1 MSSLDYDVTR
11 GNMTADDRS
20 YVSEALDLARKG
32 RALASPNPMVGAIV
46 AGEDGRRL
54 GSGYHTYEGRR
65 HAEVIALEQA
75 GEAARGGTLYCN
87 LEPCNH
93 EGRTPPCTEAIVR
106 AGVRRVVFACR
117 DEDTRVPGKGLE
129 HLQEAGIGVEIAEE
143 FSVEAQ
149 RLNEAFFHYAR
160 TGRPLVTLKTA
171 VTLDGKIAAPDD
183 NTGWIT
189 SDVAR
194 AHVQQVRHDHD
205 AILTGIGTVLA
216 DNCLLTDRSGEPR
229 RRPLLRVVADSLLRL
244 PIESRLVETFNDDLV
259 VVTTS
264 AAPSRRRAALE
275 ARGIPVE
282 VFDSRSGRV
291 DLDAVLDWLGRHE
304 ATSLLIEAG
313 AKLNWAALDSG
324 IIDKTLI
331 YFAPKIL
338 GGVDSLP
345 LAGGIGRRSRSG
357 AIRLRNL
364 RTFPV
369 GPDEFAVEAYLVKEQ
384 DGAGVKA
391 VGSTAEARG

>member
-1 MSSLDYDVTR
+1 MR
-11 GNMTADDRS
+11 
-20 YVSEALDLARKG
+20 EALELARQG
-32 RALASPNPMVGAIV
+32 RALASPNPMVGAVIV
-46 AGEDGRRL
+46 AADGRQVAA
-54 GSGYHTYEGRR
+54 GYHTYDGRR
-65 HAEVIALEQA
+65 HAEVIAIEQA

-93 EGRTPPCTEAIVR
+93 EGRTPPCTDAIIGAQLR
-106 AGVRRVVFACR
+106 KVVIGCR
-117 DEDTRVPGKGLE
+117 DEDPRVPGKGIE
-129 HLQEAGIGVEIAEE
+129 RLQAAGIEIEIAGE
-143 FSVEAQ
+143 FTAEAR

-189 SDVAR
+189 SEVAR

-216 DNCLLTDRSGEPR
+216 DDCVLTDRSGLPR
-229 RRPLLRVVADSLLRL
+229 RRPFLRVVVDSLLRL
-244 PIESRLVETFNDDLV
+244 PIESRLVESFNNDLV
-259 VVTTS
+259 VMTTS
-264 AAPSRRRAALE
+264 AAPARRRAALE
-275 ARGIPVE
+275 AREIPVH
-282 VFDSRSGRV
+282 VFDTRSGRV
-291 DLDAVLDWLGRHE
+291 DLAAVIHWLGLRQNI
-304 ATSLLIEAG
+304 SLLVEAG
-313 AKLNWAALDSG
+313 AKLNWAALDCG
-324 IIDKTLI
+324 IVDKTLI

-364 RTFPV
+364 STFPV
-369 GPDEFAVEAYLVKEQ
+369 GPDEFAVEAYLVREQ
-384 DGAGVKA
+384 QARDE
-391 VGSTAEARG
+391 GSVVEATADASR

>member
-1 MSSLDYDVTR
+1 
-11 GNMTADDRS
+11 MTADDRT
-20 YVSEALDLARKG
+20 YVAETLELARNG
-32 RALASPNPMVGAIV
+32 RGLSSPNPMVGAVVV
-46 AGEDGRRL
+46 ADDGRKV
-54 GSGYHTYEGRR
+54 GSGYHTFEGRR
-65 HAEVIALEQA
+65 HAEVVALDEA
-75 GEAARGGTLYCN
+75 GEAARGGTLYCS

-106 AGVRRVVFACR
+106 AGVRRVVIACR
-117 DEDTRVPGKGLE
+117 DEDPRFPGKGLE
-129 HLQEAGIGVEIAEE
+129 HLQAAGLSVEIAEE
-143 FSVEAQ
+143 FSGEAR
-149 RLNEAFFHYAR
+149 RLNEAFFHYAQ

-189 SDVAR
+189 SEVAR
-194 AHVQQVRHDHD
+194 GHVQQVRHDHD
-205 AILTGIGTVLA
+205 AILTGIGTALA
-216 DNCLLTDRSGEPR
+216 DDCVLTDRSGAPR
-229 RRPLLRVVADSLLRL
+229 RRPLLRVIADSLLRL
-244 PIESRLVETFNDDLV
+244 PVESRLVQTFNDDLV

-264 AAPSRRRAALE
+264 AAPARRRATLE

-282 VFDSRSGRV
+282 VFDSRAGRV
-291 DLDAVLDWLGRHE
+291 DLEAVLDWLGRQGMI
-304 ATSLLIEAG
+304 SLLVEAG

-324 IIDKTLI
+324 LVDKTLI

-369 GPDEFAVEAYLVKEQ
+369 GPDEFAVEAYLIKEQ
-384 DGAGVKA
+384 SSEAEGK
-391 VGSTAEARG
+391 EARSAADARG

>member
-1 MSSLDYDVTR
+1 
-11 GNMTADDRS
+11 MTADDRT
-20 YVSEALDLARKG
+20 YLSEALELARKG

-46 AGEDGRRL
+46 AAEDGRKL
-54 GSGYHTYEGRR
+54 GSGYHTFEGRR

-75 GEAARGGTLYCN
+75 GEAARGATLYCN

-117 DEDTRVPGKGLE
+117 DEDPRVPGNGME
-129 HLQEAGIGVEIAEE
+129 HLQEAGIVVEMVEE
-143 FSVEAQ
+143 FRAEAQ
-149 RLNEAFFHYAR
+149 RLNEAFFHFAR

-205 AILTGIGTVLA
+205 SILTGIGTVLA

-244 PIESRLVETFNDDLV
+244 PIESRLVESFNNDLV

-291 DLDAVLDWLGRHE
+291 DLEAVLDWLGRHE
-304 ATSLLIEAG
+304 MTSLLIEAG

-338 GGVDSLP
+338 GGIDSLP

-384 DGAGVKA
+384 GEIGEKA
-391 VGSTAEARG
+391 VGSAADARG

>member
-106 AGVRRVVFACR
+106 AGVRRVVIACR